1 MAAEVKFETDL
12 QLDKLL
18 TTNKAMEA
26 KVQRI
31 VKKILGEVVGRM
43 RGRMHGVSSKEA
55 YRAIRKSVYKRVLG
69 GNVNI
74 IPPLYGAGKRAPLPP
89 VHHRLVNETNSKGNH
104 RGGNRIPRS
113 RRTENLLTYW
123 GSDRGFILRFLN
135 EGTPNRS
142 TNGVRNVGQIGGN
155 RWFSRMS
162 QDELERTAQMFD
174 ELMTKLI
181 NEEFNKK

>member
-1 MAAEVKFETDL
+1 MAEVKFETNL

-18 TTNKAMEA
+18 TTDKTMEA

-31 VKKILGEVVGRM
+31 VRRVLGEVVGRM
-43 RGRMHGVSSKEA
+43 RGRMENVSKKEA
-55 YRAIRKSVYKRVLG
+55 YRAIRKSVYKKVLG

-74 IPPLYGAGKRAPLPP
+74 IPPIYGSGKRAPLPP
-89 VHHRLVNETNSKGNH
+89 VRHRLETATNSKGNH
-104 RGGNRIPRS
+104 RGGNRMPRS
-113 RRTENLLTYW
+113 RRTEDLLTYW

-135 EGTPNRS
+135 EGTPKRS

-174 ELMTKLI
+174 ELMDKLI
-181 NEEFNKK
+181 EREFNKK